1 MQILIKNGT
10 IVTALDEYK
19 TDLLIENEKIVAI
32 GSSIEKPVY
41 EVVDAEGLYVLPGG
55 VDQHTHF
62 NFTFKTATVRG
73 YETSNAA
80 IAGGT
85 TTIVDFANQEIGK
98 SLKESIEKYKTH
110 KVAPKAMCDYSFH
123 GVVFD
128 PNDALFEEI
137 PRLPEIGVSSLK
149 LFMAYKGMPYH
160 CDDDSVFKA
169 LLASK
174 EAGVTIMVHAENA
187 DLIDVLQKQCLAKGE
202 VAPIYH
208 AVSRPPIVE
217 TECTQRA
224 IALSEAAGAPLFVV
238 HVTAKGAMEAI
249 RDAYARGIPAFGET
263 CTHYLVLD
271 TDNLAKPDF
280 EGAKYVCSPALR
292 SKKHRDALWV
302 AVQKGWLK
310 CVSSDHCG
318 FDWADQKHIGRGD
331 FTSIP
336 NGAPGLQDR
345 LKVLWT
351 YGVTKG
357 KISRQRFVDL
367 WATAP
372 AKICGLFP
380 QKGTLAIGSDADIV
394 LFEPNSSGTLSVSD
408 SFHGVDYN
416 PYEGMAFSGELRRVY
431 LRGQLTFA
439 DGKFLGQEGQG
450 KFIPGQP
457 FGLCYDEF

>member
-1 MQILIKNGT
+1 MKIMIKNGT
-10 IVTALDEYK
+10 IVTAVDEFRA
-19 TDLLIENEKIVAI
+19 DLLIENEKIAAI
-32 GSSIEKPVY
+32 GSSLEIQAD

-73 YETSNAA
+73 FETSNAA
-80 IAGGT
+80 LAGGT
-85 TTIVDFANQEIGK
+85 TTIVDFANQEMGK
-98 SLKESIEKYKTH
+98 SLKESIDKYNEN

-128 PNDALFEEI
+128 ANDSLFEEI
-137 PRLPEIGVSSLK
+137 PNLPEIGVPTLK

-169 LLASK
+169 LQASK

-187 DLIDVLQKQCLAKGE
+187 DIIDVMQKQCLARGE
-202 VAPIYH
+202 VDPIYH

-224 IALSEAAGAPLFVV
+224 ISLAEAADAPLFVV
-238 HVTAKGAMEAI
+238 HVTAKEAMETI
-249 RDAYARGIPAFGET
+249 RDAYSRGIPAFGET

-271 TDNLAKPDF
+271 TENLAKPNF

-292 SKKHRDALWV
+292 SKNHRDALWT

-318 FDWADQKHIGRGD
+318 FNWAEQKHLGKGD

-345 LKVLWT
+345 LQVLWT
-351 YGVTKG
+351 NGVETG

-380 QKGTLAIGSDADIV
+380 QKGTLTVGSDADVV
-394 LFEPNSSGTLSVSD
+394 LFDASDRGLISVSD
-408 SFHGVDYN
+408 TFHGVDYN
-416 PYEGMAFSGELRRVY
+416 SYEGMEFIGKPKKVY
-431 LRGQLTFA
+431 LRGQLTFE
-439 DGKFLGQEGQG
+439 DGNFLGKEGQG
-450 KFIPGQP
+450 RFIKGKP
-457 FGLCYDEF
+457 FGLCYENS

>member
-1 MQILIKNGT
+1 M
-10 IVTALDEYK
+10 
-19 TDLLIENEKIVAI
+19 
-32 GSSIEKPVY
+32 
-41 EVVDAEGLYVLPGG
+41 VDAEGLYVLPGG

-98 SLKESIEKYKTH
+98 SLKESIEKYNMH

-202 VAPIYH
+202 VDPIYH
-208 AVSRPPIVE
+208 AFSRPPIVE

-224 IALSEAAGAPLFVV
+224 IALSEAAGARPCSLCMSPPREPWKRSEMPM
-238 HVTAKGAMEAI
+238 H
-249 RDAYARGIPAFGET
+249 GEF
-263 CTHYLVLD
+263 LPS
-271 TDNLAKPDF
+271 AKPARIILF
-280 EGAKYVCSPALR
+280 STPTIWPNPILKAPSMCVRRHC
-292 SKKHRDALWV
+292 
-302 AVQKGWLK
+302 VQKN
-310 CVSSDHCG
+310 
-318 FDWADQKHIGRGD
+318 IGTHSGPPYRRG
-331 FTSIP
+331 
-336 NGAPGLQDR
+336 G
-345 LKVLWT
+345 
-351 YGVTKG
+351 
-357 KISRQRFVDL
+357 
-367 WATAP
+367 
-372 AKICGLFP
+372 
-380 QKGTLAIGSDADIV
+380 
-394 LFEPNSSGTLSVSD
+394 
-408 SFHGVDYN
+408 
-416 PYEGMAFSGELRRVY
+416 
-431 LRGQLTFA
+431 
-439 DGKFLGQEGQG
+439 
-450 KFIPGQP
+450 
-457 FGLCYDEF
+457 

>member
-1 MQILIKNGT
+1 MKTVIKNGT
-10 IVTALDEYK
+10 IVTAVDEYRA
-19 TDLLIENEKIVAI
+19 DLLIENEKISAI
-32 GSSIEKPVY
+32 GTSLEKQADN
-41 EVVDAEGLYVLPGG
+41 VVDAEGLYVLPGG

-73 YETSNAA
+73 FETSNAA
-80 IAGGT
+80 LAGGT
-85 TTIVDFANQEIGK
+85 TTIVDFANQEMGK
-98 SLKESIEKYKTH
+98 SLKESIEKYDEN
-110 KVAPKAMCDYSFH
+110 KVAPKSMCDYSFH

-128 PNDALFEEI
+128 PNDALFKEI
-137 PRLPEIGVSSLK
+137 PKLPEIGVPTLK

-169 LLASK
+169 LQASK

-187 DLIDVLQKQCLAKGE
+187 DVIDVLQKQCLAKGQ
-202 VAPIYH
+202 VDPIYH

-224 IALSEAAGAPLFVV
+224 ISLCKAAGAPLFVV
-238 HVTAKGAMEAI
+238 HVTEKGAMEAI
-249 RDAYARGIPAFGET
+249 RDSYSRGIPAFAET

-271 TDNLAKPDF
+271 TDNLSKPDF
-280 EGAKYVCSPALR
+280 EGAKYVCSPPLR
-292 SKKHRDALWV
+292 SKGHRDALWA

-318 FDWADQKHIGRGD
+318 FDWAEQKHIGKGD

-345 LKVLWT
+345 LQVLWT
-351 YGVTKG
+351 NGVEKG

-380 QKGTLAIGSDADIV
+380 QKGTLAVGSDADIV
-394 LFEPNSSGTLSVSD
+394 LFDSTAKGTISVSD

-416 PYEGMAFSGELRRVY
+416 TYEGMKFIGKPKKVY
-431 LRGQLTFA
+431 LRGQLTFE
-439 DGKFLGQEGQG
+439 DGNFLGKEGQG
-450 KFIPGQP
+450 KFIKGEP
-457 FGLCYDEF
+457 FGLCYDNF